1 MPLNKFRG
9 DALPLAKVIR
19 LLSPG
24 TAGVVDA
31 EISCGPRLFKF
42 SAWNPSTI
50 ATTLQNSGA
59 PEFANL
65 TFGVNGQDVLVS
77 GVEDEDFQISLS
89 FRPAVT
95 VTNDLGSTPVNQIT
109 LLTFNGARAGSYK
122 LTVNGVQTSAITY
135 NDAAGLL
142 SAIDTATGK
151 TSSAII
157 RTATADQ
164 TLLEWQGSFA
174 ATPVA
179 VVMDA
184 TALQNGTLVNVRES
198 TPYKAGPHDVWMLG
212 VETNSTFTLTID
224 GNSAAVRSDDG
235 IDRMRQIVKSL
246 ATNAVEVY
254 GGFFKGGADVPS
266 SHYVLDFTGY
276 TSAARPTISIS
287 SVVGA
292 TALKVLNDPTAQLSV
307 TTAFGTTNTN
317 SGYAAHYL
325 LDFTAG
331 NTITLAYQ
339 GKQVTITNTGST
351 VQPAYSDTAGNA
363 AYAAAATAAA
373 TALNDISDFSD
384 FLGIVG
390 KHIGNAELWG
400 AASYAPFSFYHPQL
414 IHLIDNAAFLTGAA
428 IDGTLRQV
436 GGTGTLRKINDAG
449 STASAAVHAISVPAK
464 TSSGTF
470 RLLLPEGTTA
480 AIAYNA
486 SAATVEAQFDA
497 LIGSGVT
504 VTGSGTETAPWL
516 VTYATSQK
524 TRPLPSPT
532 SVALGGNGTG
542 SVGIYRYSVTAR
554 TQKATIG
561 VGRSAVS
568 GGFYLAYD
576 GQGPIYAPVG
586 TSAASLRTLLATLPG
601 IGNVDNV
608 VVTYS
613 ADSTS
618 YLVTFTSG
626 LANQLLPT
634 FSVTQNAIDASN
646 LNTVALVQRATGPR
660 NWADATNWTLG
671 RVPGAL
677 DDVTIDNAAGD
688 IRYGLRQWVP
698 VTVETI
704 YTPLPTTTTSSTTTT
719 TAAPLGALNRLRAI
733 GGHDFR
739 TGQIVRLQST
749 GTVPGGL
756 SAGTSYYV
764 LDADNEAGT
773 FQLSATATGSPIT
786 ITSSGS
792 GTIYCGLQVTSF
804 RISAAYTSQLGRP
817 ERTNVQ
823 NSVEYLSR
831 YLSIGVPS
839 GAAAEIGLG
848 LGRGSS
854 LIRLDLGIS
863 AGTLR
868 VVRTGSSDETD
879 KAACCALVNNTNAAA
894 EVITGELG
902 LAAFDGESVTLGTLE
917 QNNGL
922 VIGGTVALTTL
933 TKNAGRL
940 LMRQLTAAGVVTI
953 RG

>member
-24 TAGVVDA
+24 TAGVVDI

-42 SAWNPSTI
+42 SSWNPSTI
-50 ATTLQNSGA
+50 ATTLQNSAA

-65 TFGVNGQDVLVS
+65 TFGVSGSDVLVS
-77 GVEDEDFQISLS
+77 GTEDEDFQISMAI
-89 FRPAVT
+89 RPAVT
-95 VTNDLGSTPVNQIT
+95 VANDLGATPVNQIT
-109 LLTFNGARAGSYK
+109 LLTFNGARAGTYK
-122 LTVNGVQTSAITY
+122 LTINGVQTSAITY
-135 NDAAGLL
+135 GDAAGLL

-151 TSSAII
+151 SSSATI

-164 TLLEWQGSFA
+164 TLLEWQGDFA

-179 VVMDA
+179 VVMGA
-184 TALQNGTLVNVRES
+184 TTLQNGTVVNVRES

-212 VETNSTFTLTID
+212 VEANSTFTLTID

-235 IDRMRQIVKSL
+235 IDKMRQIVKTLS
-246 ATNAVEVY
+246 TNAVEVY
-254 GGFFKGGADVPS
+254 GGFFKDGSGIPS
-266 SHYVLDFTGY
+266 SHYILDFTGY

-287 SVVGA
+287 SVVGF
-292 TALKVLNDPTAQLSV
+292 TALKNLNDPTAQLSV
-307 TTAFGTTNTN
+307 TTAFGTGNSS

-325 LDFTAG
+325 LDFTTG
-331 NTITLAYQ
+331 NTITLEYQ
-339 GKQVTITNTGST
+339 GKRTTITNSGST
-351 VQPAYSDTAGNA
+351 VQPYFSDTTGNA
-363 AYAAAATAAA
+363 AYATAAA
-373 TALNDISDFSD
+373 AAAASLNDISDFSD

-390 KHIGNAELWG
+390 KHIGNTESWG
-400 AASYAPFSFYHPQL
+400 AASYAPYSFYHPQI

-449 STASAAVHAISVPAK
+449 STASGAVHAISLPAK
-464 TSSGTF
+464 TSSGSF
-470 RLLLPEGTTA
+470 RLTLPEGTTA

-486 SAATVEAQFDA
+486 SAATVEAQFDS
-497 LIGSGVT
+497 LIGSGT
-504 VTGSGTETAPWL
+504 SVTGSGTETSPWL

-524 TRPLPSPT
+524 TRPLPVPT

-542 SVGIYRYSVTAR
+542 SAGIYRYSVTAR
-554 TQKATIG
+554 TQKATIA

-568 GGFYLAYD
+568 GGFYLAFD
-576 GQGPIYAPVG
+576 GQGPIYVPVG

-618 YLVTFTSG
+618 YLITFTSG

-634 FSVTQNAIDASN
+634 FLITQNAIDAST

-671 RVPGAL
+671 RLPGAT

-719 TAAPLGALNRLRAI
+719 TAAPIGALNRLRAI

-749 GTVPGGL
+749 GTIPGGL
-756 SAGTSYYV
+756 SAGTNYYV

-786 ITSSGS
+786 ITSAGS

-804 RISAAYTSQLGRP
+804 RIAAAYTAQLGRP

-823 NSVEYLSR
+823 NSVEYLPR

-839 GAAAEIGLG
+839 GTAAEIGLG

-868 VVRTGSSDETD
+868 VVRTASSDETD

-902 LAAFDGESVTLGTLE
+902 LAAFDGESVTLGSLE

-922 VIGGTVALTTL
+922 VVGGAVALTTL